1 MSTLFQW
8 IHVAAAAIGVGGI
21 GFILIALKPSL
32 RVLSPDQRELLVRA
46 VRARFRWVTWGCAIL
61 LVVSGLYNVK
71 ARYWEA
77 PWGAAWKWLTV
88 KLVLSGAIFVITL
101 ALTLPLRVLD
111 RVQAK
116 RDMWLAI
123 AFGAAIGVIL
133 ISAYLRMG

>member
-8 IHVAAAAIGVGGI
+8 IHVAAAVIGVGGI

-32 RVLSPDQRELLVRA
+32 RVLSPEQRELLLRA

-61 LVVSGLYNVK
+61 LLVSGLYNVK

-77 PWGAAWKWLTV
+77 PWGTAWKWLTV
-88 KLVLSGAIFVITL
+88 KLVLAGVIFVITL
-101 ALTLPLRVLD
+101 ALTLPLRFLE

-116 RDMWLAI
+116 RETWLAI
-123 AFGAAIGVIL
+123 AFGVAIGVIL

>member
-1 MSTLFQW
+1 MSTFFQW
-8 IHVAAAAIGVGGI
+8 IHVAAAVIGVGGI
-21 GFILIALKPSL
+21 GFILMALTPSL
-32 RVLSPDQRELLVRA
+32 RVLSPEQRELLLRA
-46 VRARFRWVTWGCAIL
+46 VRARFRWLTWGCAIL
-61 LVVSGLYNVK
+61 LLVSGLYNVK

-88 KLVLSGAIFVITL
+88 KLVLASVILLITL
-101 ALTLPLRVLD
+101 ALTLPLRLLN

-116 RDMWLAI
+116 REIWLAI